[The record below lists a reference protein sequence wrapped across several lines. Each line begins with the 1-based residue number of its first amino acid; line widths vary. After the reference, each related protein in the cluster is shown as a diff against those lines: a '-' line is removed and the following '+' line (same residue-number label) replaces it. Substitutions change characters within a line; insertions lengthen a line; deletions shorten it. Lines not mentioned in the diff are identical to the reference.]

1 MIHYEIAPADS
12 QMLSK
17 FAPKLNGTEAATFQ
31 AILVHAALFS
41 YLTPLLTL
49 GCLSLICK
57 V

>member
-17 FAPKLNGTEAATFQ
+17 FAPKLNRPEAATFQ